1 MEKLKPCP
9 FCGGEA
15 DCKSWDAGWDSRG
28 DNIFAAMVGC
38 PSCGASFELEHHGDD
53 LLRDDDIEGET
64 CHALEEQAAQLWNS
78 RTGAK
83 EPVAII
89 TIDEEQLQRM
99 VDEAVSTIIDC
110 VELLA
115 VADECDAADVDT
127 DWAERIRK
135 AVGE

>member
-1 MEKLKPCP
+1 MAWTK
-9 FCGGEA
+9 
-15 DCKSWDAGWDSRG
+15 
-28 DNIFAAMVGC
+28 FARDVDC

-83 EPVAII
+83 ELVARINVS
-89 TIDEEQLQRM
+89 DEQVRRM
-99 VDEAVSTIIDC
+99 VDEAVSAAIDNC
-110 VELLA
+110 MGQ
-115 VADECDAADVDT
+115 
-127 DWAERIRK
+127 IRE

>member
-1 MEKLKPCP
+1 MTLGRRTKMEELKPCP

-64 CHALEEQAAQLWNS
+64 CHALEEQAARIWNR
-78 RTGAK
+78 RTNAK
-83 EPVAII
+83 ELVARINI
-89 TIDEEQLQRM
+89 SDEQVRRM
-99 VDEAVSTIIDC
+99 VDDAVSVAIDDC
-110 VELLA
+110 MEQ
-115 VADECDAADVDT
+115 
-127 DWAERIRK
+127 IRK